1 MIFKFSYTYYLVLIT
16 GPRAAPQNVR
26 VSALSSTSLSVSWDP
41 VPLIDQ
47 NGIITVYDV
56 EYSQSTFLE
65 LPSPLTLSVDSTNM
79 SATISGLEEY
89 VEYSISVA
97 AYTVIGEGPFSLP
110 VQETTLQDSQFFKC
124 FIHNLSL

>member
-1 MIFKFSYTYYLVLIT
+1 M
-16 GPRAAPQNVR
+16 
-26 VSALSSTSLSVSWDP
+26 
-41 VPLIDQ
+41 
-47 NGIITVYDV
+47 YDV

-65 LPSPLTLSVDSTNM
+65 LPSPVTVGVDGTNM

-110 VQETTLQDSQFFKC
+110 VQDTTLQDSQFFRVFYFMNPLTLC
-124 FIHNLSL
+124 SQVPLVIHLSWM

>member
-1 MIFKFSYTYYLVLIT
+1 M
-16 GPRAAPQNVR
+16 R
-26 VSALSSTSLSVSWDP
+26 VSALSSTSLSVSWNP
-41 VPLIDQ
+41 VPLMDQ

-56 EYSQSTFLE
+56 EYSQSTFLD
-65 LPSPLTLSVDSTNM
+65 LNSPLTLSVDGTNM

-110 VQETTLQDSQFFKC
+110 VQETTLQDSQFYQNVFSRIISLILC
-124 FIHNLSL
+124 SQIPLVIHLSWW

>member
-1 MIFKFSYTYYLVLIT
+1 M
-16 GPRAAPQNVR
+16 
-26 VSALSSTSLSVSWDP
+26 
-41 VPLIDQ
+41 
-47 NGIITVYDV
+47 YDV

-65 LPSPLTLSVDSTNM
+65 LPSPVTVGVDGTNM

-110 VQETTLQDSQFFKC
+110 VQETTLQDSQFFKM
-124 FIHNLSL
+124 FFHELYP